1 MCLCIFVKKNIGGSN
16 KFKLSS
22 KRTPTAIVIDN
33 LHDKWIL
40 HNLFILVHLSTAG
53 LPFADISIEQG
64 VNKLVLWCTA
74 GLPFADI
81 SIEQGVNKL
90 VLWWQPFSPQCELS
104 PELWEELDSERLGL
118 IKLICQEIFPSRRKS
133 QINQWQIKYSLINIV
148 NQTGQSDNFP
158 RFIFSPLFCI
168 CRMLFSPL
176 REFLVVR
183 SC

>member
-40 HNLFILVHLSTAG
+40 HNLFILVHLS
-53 LPFADISIEQG
+53 S
-64 VNKLVLWCTA
+64 A

-158 RFIFSPLFCI
+158 RFIFFPLFCI